1 MNPLPASMVAM
12 AQERRFTALVSGDVQ
27 GVGMR
32 RYVQHQARD
41 LGLAGSAENLAD
53 GRVEIVAE
61 GPEADLE
68 LLLVRIRKG
77 PPHSRVTAI
86 EVSWAAPSGL
96 EAFHVWVR
104 CGAGRGR

>member
-1 MNPLPASMVAM
+1 M
-12 AQERRFTALVSGDVQ
+12 ADRRRFTALVSGEVQ

-32 RYVQHQARD
+32 RYVQRQAQD
-41 LGLAGSAENLAD
+41 LGLAGSAENLTD

-77 PPHSRVTAI
+77 PPHARVTDI
-86 EVSWAAPSGL
+86 DVTWSVPSAL
-96 EAFHVWVR
+96 EGFHVW
-104 CGAGRGR
+104 

>member
-1 MNPLPASMVAM
+1 MVAM
-12 AQERRFTALVSGDVQ
+12 ADRRRFTALVSGEVQ

-32 RYVQHQARD
+32 RYVQRQAQD
-41 LGLAGSAENLAD
+41 LGLAGSAENLTD

-77 PPHSRVTAI
+77 PPHARVADIDVTWSTSSAL
-86 EVSWAAPSGL
+86 AG
-96 EAFHVWVR
+96 FHVW
-104 CGAGRGR
+104 